1 MTTKPQKEEPLDHS
15 GAHGAE
21 HAEADVAGPRAHL
34 RRPRDEHE
42 RDGTRAG
49 VQL

>member
-21 HAEADVAGPRAHL
+21 PSGSTVVFHRYL
-34 RRPRDEHE
+34 RRLR
-42 RDGTRAG
+42 
-49 VQL
+49 